1 MFPYGNKMG
10 KRAPKADPCY
20 RAGTFIMKRPKQ
32 TGLFPVGNT
41 KPHERAESNVEQA
54 ARKNALRFGKLIR
67 ERREALGM
75 RQDDLALATG
85 VGRRFVIELEAGKP
99 GCQLGKSLVVA
110 TAVGLRPFDMVSAE
124 DNALLPDLPDIEDPH
139 GR

>member
-1 MFPYGNKMG
+1 
-10 KRAPKADPCY
+10 
-20 RAGTFIMKRPKQ
+20 MKKPKQ
-32 TGLFPVGNT
+32 ASLFPIGNADV
-41 KPHERAESNVEQA
+41 PEGAESSVERA

-110 TAVGLRPFDMVSAE
+110 TAVGLRPFDVVSAE
-124 DNALLPDLPDIEDPH
+124 DNALLPDLPDVEHPH

>member
-1 MFPYGNKMG
+1 MKKPREASSFPS
-10 KRAPKADPCY
+10 
-20 RAGTFIMKRPKQ
+20 
-32 TGLFPVGNT
+32 GNT
-41 KPHERAESNVEQA
+41 DHPSEKGDSNVERA
-54 ARKNALRFGKLIR
+54 ARDNAVRFGKLIR

-85 VGRRFVIELEAGKP
+85 VGRRFVIDLESGKP

-110 TAVGLRPFDMVSAE
+110 TAVGLRPFDLVSAE
-124 DNALLPDLPDIEDPH
+124 DNALLPDIPDIEGAD

>member
-1 MFPYGNKMG
+1 
-10 KRAPKADPCY
+10 
-20 RAGTFIMKRPKQ
+20 MKRPKQ

-41 KPHERAESNVEQA
+41 TPHERAESNVEQA

>member
-1 MFPYGNKMG
+1 M
-10 KRAPKADPCY
+10 KRAK
-20 RAGTFIMKRPKQ
+20 RAS
-32 TGLFPVGNT
+32 LFPTGNT
-41 KPHERAESNVEQA
+41 DAETHESSVQRA
-54 ARKNALRFGKLIR
+54 ARENALRFGKLIR

-85 VGRRFVIELEAGKP
+85 VGRRFVIDLEAGKP

-110 TAVGLRPFDMVSAE
+110 TAVGLRPFDMLSAE
-124 DNALLPDLPDIEDPH
+124 DSTLLPDLPDIEEQH